1 MTMNDAWH
9 YCENITPTEPEK
21 ALAGAVCSPC

>member
-1 MTMNDAWH
+1 MTPNDAWR

-21 ALAGAVCSPC
+21 ALAGVRAADN